1 MPSTRSKNPEL
12 LDGPDWIT
20 KRTRG
25 RGKNAI
31 LRTGHGASPRATQ
44 SGDESTS
51 SRPKSVYSQYY
62 PDVNLKSDLLK
73 LSSSRRT
80 NVNQGTSGYPLE
92 LQSSNR
98 GRKRSQGLLEG
109 GNVHKSRKYSMEL
122 SSQRSGQQRKSN
134 LSYQQLGY

>member
-31 LRTGHGASPRATQ
+31 LRTGHGASPRATH

-62 PDVNLKSDLLK
+62 PDVNL
-73 LSSSRRT
+73 
-80 NVNQGTSGYPLE
+80 
-92 LQSSNR
+92 
-98 GRKRSQGLLEG
+98 
-109 GNVHKSRKYSMEL
+109 
-122 SSQRSGQQRKSN
+122 
-134 LSYQQLGY
+134 